1 MFHVSAVFR
10 GVFLRF
16 NQVEMLQPSDNRMSA
31 LMQMSQKFRWGPVGI
46 PHKKKGQEIKST

>member
-10 GVFLRF
+10 GVFLLF

-46 PHKKKGQEIKST
+46 PHKKTVKK

>member
-16 NQVEMLQPSDNRMSA
+16 NQVEMLQPSEQDECLDADVAKVS
-31 LMQMSQKFRWGPVGI
+31 LGTFGHTTQ
-46 PHKKKGQEIKST
+46 KKGQEIKST